1 LKQRV
6 HAVLLT
12 HGKPCPVSDLFGVRG
27 RQLLVRLGLPEP
39 WQSTIEAS
47 LRLIDEL
54 DREIS
59 ECERELRRLGADH
72 RYVPFALHRAGD
84 QLGARLHDRRGDR
97 RHRPLRSAAEA
108 RRLQRVS
115 ARASTNR
122 ASATCAARSPSRDPL
137 PALGAQFRRQRRARV
152 LPGGACGAGRV
163 QATRT
168 RRLVRAGDGSRDLMI
183 SDEEVEKLA
192 AAARVLPPNTSVYL
206 EQDFVMNLL
215 ETVLDYMLQTEV
227 VVKALERFRENRWNE
242 VRTLDDLERLLA
254 RFPEDQ
260 AGNTALAQYLWGYNF
275 WTRAQQ
281 LREFVRYFRS
291 IGVVDQE
298 RLKQWAWTSTFKKDF
313 EGRVKGLGPAVYQ
326 WLVMRQGVDTVKP
339 DVHLRRFAEAAVG
352 RKLTDQDVIELT
364 SKAAARIGVKAFELD
379 WRIWE
384 ASRGGALPYPTARA

>member
-1 LKQRV
+1 
-6 HAVLLT
+6 
-12 HGKPCPVSDLFGVRG
+12 
-27 RQLLVRLGLPEP
+27 
-39 WQSTIEAS
+39 
-47 LRLIDEL
+47 
-54 DREIS
+54 
-59 ECERELRRLGADH
+59 
-72 RYVPFALHRAGD
+72 
-84 QLGARLHDRRGDR
+84 
-97 RHRPLRSAAEA
+97 
-108 RRLQRVS
+108 
-115 ARASTNR
+115 
-122 ASATCAARSPSRDPL
+122 
-137 PALGAQFRRQRRARV
+137 
-152 LPGGACGAGRV
+152 
-163 QATRT
+163 
-168 RRLVRAGDGSRDLMI
+168 MI